1 MLVTMKQREQF
12 SVSKSTGLRSACV
25 GALALLL
32 SACGSDEP
40 QVAASV
46 APVKRAQVPDDPT
59 AKMARAVT
67 VNGATVPVN
76 LKYEILTKPVV
87 GMPVEIELAVMPS
100 QSGDSMTVAFVGSAG
115 LTLSADAAPP
125 MNAVKAG
132 QIERVKFSAQAQ
144 QATVFYVTVTAT
156 VNSAGTSSV
165 RSFAIPL
172 IMSAPAAIAEPAA
185 APAAAQATSAKK
197 S

>member
-1 MLVTMKQREQF
+1 
-12 SVSKSTGLRSACV
+12 
-25 GALALLL
+25 
-32 SACGSDEP
+32 
-40 QVAASV
+40 
-46 APVKRAQVPDDPT
+46 
-59 AKMARAVT
+59 
-67 VNGATVPVN
+67 
-76 LKYEILTKPVV
+76 
-87 GMPVEIELAVMPS
+87 VEIELAVMPS